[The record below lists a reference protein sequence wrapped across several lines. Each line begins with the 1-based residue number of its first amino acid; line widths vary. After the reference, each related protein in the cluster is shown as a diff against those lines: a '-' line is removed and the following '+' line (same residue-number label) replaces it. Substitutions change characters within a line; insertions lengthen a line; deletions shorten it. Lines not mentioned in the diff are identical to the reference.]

1 MNVGYTDEKQV
12 QIVVALL
19 KMHHIRKVV
28 ASPGS
33 ASMTL
38 VLSLQ
43 HDPHFE
49 MYSSVDERSAAY
61 MACGLAAESGEPVVI
76 CCTGA
81 TASRNYLPGLT
92 EAYYRKLPV
101 LAITATKTLSHVGHH
116 IAQVIDR
123 SVMPVDTVV
132 HSVTVPAVKDD
143 EDFRDCEI
151 KVNRALLELTRRG
164 GGPVHINLPTV
175 YSKNYE
181 VRKLPDVRMI
191 ERFCVGD
198 ELPPLPKGKVGIFV
212 GAHSCMGIEE
222 TDALDAFC
230 AAHDAVVF
238 CDHTSGYKGNYRVQY
253 AIVGCQS
260 LIDHAA
266 YMPDLWIHIGEVT
279 GDYYNPSGK
288 QVWRVSKDGELRDT
302 FGKLRYV
309 FEMSERLF
317 FEQYSKSSTKAETG
331 YLMECR
337 ERVVAVRNALPE
349 LPFSNIWVAS
359 VMASRVPEGAAI
371 HFGILNSLRAWNFF
385 EIPESATGM
394 CNVGGFGID
403 GGVSSLIGASFADR
417 EKLYFG
423 VIGDLAFF
431 YDMNVVANRH
441 VDRNVRILLINNGGG
456 TEFKLAQHFSS
467 QLGVVADEYISAG
480 GHFGNKSPEL
490 VKHYAEDLGYEY
502 FSASSKEGFLE
513 VYERFLTPEL
523 TGKPMLFEVF
533 TDSAE
538 EAAALDLV
546 CTVLKDLKGGMRD
559 LARKTLG
566 EKGYGALKK
575 IAKR

>member
-1 MNVGYTDEKQV
+1 MKIGYTDEKQV
-12 QIVVALL
+12 QIVIALL
-19 KMHHIRKVV
+19 KMHGIRKVV

-43 HDPHFE
+43 YDPYFE
-49 MYSSVDERSAAY
+49 MYSAVDERSAAY
-61 MACGLAAESGEPVVI
+61 MGCGLAEETGEPVVI

-132 HSVTVPAVKDD
+132 HSVTLPVVKDD
-143 EDFRDCEI
+143 DDFRDCEV
-151 KVNRALLELTRRG
+151 KVNRAILELTRRG
-164 GGPVHINLPTV
+164 GGPVHINLPTG

-181 VRKLPDVRMI
+181 VRTLPDVRMI

-198 ELPPLPKGKVGIFV
+198 ELPPLPAGKVGIFV
-212 GAHSCMGIEE
+212 GAHSVMDTKE
-222 TDALDAFC
+222 TAALDAFC
-230 AAHDAVVF
+230 AAHNAVVF
-238 CDHTSGYKGNYRVQY
+238 CDHTSGYKGRYRVQY
-253 AIVGCQS
+253 AIVRCQR
-260 LIDHAA
+260 LLDHVSRR
-266 YMPDLWIHIGEVT
+266 PDLLIHIGEVT
-279 GDYYNPSGK
+279 GDYYNPSGT

-302 FGKLRYV
+302 FGKLRHV
-309 FEMSERLF
+309 FEMPERLF
-317 FEQYSKSSTKAETG
+317 FEQYSNNSSKAENG
-331 YLMECR
+331 YLMECQGQV
-337 ERVVAVRNALPE
+337 EEVRNALPE
-349 LPFSNIWVAS
+349 LPYSNIWIAS
-359 VMASRVPEGAAI
+359 MLASRVPEGSAI

-385 EIPESATGM
+385 EIPESVTAM

-403 GGVSSLIGASFADR
+403 GGVSSLIGASLANR

-431 YDMNVVANRH
+431 YDMNVIANRH
-441 VDRNVRILLINNGGG
+441 VSRNIRILLVNNGGG

-467 QLGVVADEYISAG
+467 QLGDEADRYISAG

-513 VYERFLTPEL
+513 VYERFINPEL
-523 TGKPMLFEVF
+523 TDKPILFEVF
-533 TDSAE
+533 TDSQE
-538 EAAALDLV
+538 ETAALDLV
-546 CTVLKDLKGGMRD
+546 CSLKKNMKGGMREV
-559 LARKTLG
+559 ARRALG
-566 EKGYGALKK
+566 EKGYSVLKK
-575 IAKR
+575 VTKH